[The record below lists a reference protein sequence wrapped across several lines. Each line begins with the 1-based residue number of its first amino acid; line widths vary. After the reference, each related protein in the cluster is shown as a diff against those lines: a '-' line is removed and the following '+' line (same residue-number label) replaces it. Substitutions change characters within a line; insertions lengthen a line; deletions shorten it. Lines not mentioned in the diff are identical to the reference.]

1 MPIDRIGMPHISV
14 YSRGYTLIRNT
25 RVVFCSKWVR
35 HWNGSWQD
43 PLRSISGCSFYFQQ
57 QASSSPPSQQ
67 APRLLVA
74 QGDCA
79 AIGYIAGIFHI
90 AALQM
95 SYFMPMATVCHVC
108 PVLLSLAVA
117 VGGVVA
123 AARQQSWLKL
133 ARAGLAG
140 CLVGY
145 VGDWKREGEHFPLLA
160 NAPKRPN
167 NFRARRNLCSNS
179 GESRCFYGNS
189 W

>member
-1 MPIDRIGMPHISV
+1 MSPTLKWLLAGSFAINKWVFLLLPAAGVVVAAVAAGASSLSRTRRLCCHRL
-14 YSRGYTLIRNT
+14 YSRDLPYSSTAD
-25 RVVFCSKWVR
+25 VVFHAHGHCVPCMSR
-35 HWNGSWQD
+35 ASFSGS
-43 PLRSISGCSFYFQQ
+43 
-57 QASSSPPSQQ
+57 
-67 APRLLVA
+67 
-74 QGDCA
+74 
-79 AIGYIAGIFHI
+79 
-90 AALQM
+90 
-95 SYFMPMATVCHVC
+95 
-108 PVLLSLAVA
+108 
-117 VGGVVA
+117 GGRRRGGAA

-189 W
+189 

>member
-1 MPIDRIGMPHISV
+1 
-14 YSRGYTLIRNT
+14 
-25 RVVFCSKWVR
+25 
-35 HWNGSWQD
+35 
-43 PLRSISGCSFYFQQ
+43 
-57 QASSSPPSQQ
+57 
-67 APRLLVA
+67 
-74 QGDCA
+74 
-79 AIGYIAGIFHI
+79 
-90 AALQM
+90 
-95 SYFMPMATVCHVC
+95 MATVCHVC

-133 ARAGLAG
+133 ARAGQGWLAG
-140 CLVGY
+140 WLVGY

-189 W
+189 